1 MDVPELTFIPVLGVG
16 QVRPGDDL
24 VTLLG
29 SALTSQGISL
39 LPADILVVTQ
49 KIVSKAEGQYVALQ
63 DVEVGD
69 QAAELAAVTGKDS
82 RLVQIVLD
90 EASAVV
96 RAAKDVLIT
105 RHRTGHVTANSGVDQ
120 SNSGSSDSDLA
131 LLLPA
136 DADASALNLRAGF
149 AARFGCAIGIVISD
163 SFGRPWRIG
172 TVGVALGASGVPA
185 LWDRRGEIDRDGR
198 ELKVTQVAIGD
209 MLATAAAL
217 VMGEGAEGVPA
228 VLVRGLTLPAQDVPA
243 SALVRPLEQD
253 LFQ

>member
-1 MDVPELTFIPVLGVG
+1 MDVPDLTFIPVLGVG

-24 VTLLG
+24 VTVLG
-29 SALTSQGISL
+29 SALAAQGIAV
-39 LPADILVVTQ
+39 LPGDILVVTQ
-49 KIVSKAEGQYVALQ
+49 KIVSKAEDRYVALR
-63 DVEVGD
+63 DVQVGD
-69 QAAELAAVTGKDS
+69 RAAELAAVTGKDK
-82 RLVQIVLD
+82 RLVQLVLD

-105 RHRTGHVTANSGVDQ
+105 RHRAGHVTANSGVDQ
-120 SNSGSSDSDLA
+120 SNSGSSDGDLA

-136 DADASALNLRAGF
+136 DADASARSLREGF
-149 AARFGCAIGIVISD
+149 AERFGCAIGVVISD

-228 VLVRGLTLPAQDVPA
+228 VLVRGLKLPPGDVPA
-243 SALVRPLEQD
+243 SALIRPLEQD